1 MRLDRADSAGEAA
14 GGVTASGFR
23 IHPAVASQVDQ
34 REKEVPQL
42 PGKGSASAFRLA
54 NLFYL
59 LPDLGGDAFFWIG
72 PIETDS
78 GGSFLQILGQKKR
91 GKMNRD
97 PVQGALAGRFFSF
110 FQLMPPVEDLSGG
123 SEPLLAKDVGVT
135 VDQFF
140 GQSLGDLAKIERPAL
155 FGQLGMENKV
165 KEDVPQLLLQGVI
178 VLLLDGLQQL
188 VHLLQHHGSESLMGL
203 FPVPGA
209 TLGAAQASHD
219 LKQGTNFFHRMEI
232 RKNRAFVESER
243 DSRRKLSSLFVP

>member
-1 MRLDRADSAGEAA
+1 MGFNRTYSSGKAV
-14 GGVTASGFR
+14 GGVTASSLR
-23 IHPAVASQVDQ
+23 IHPAVAGQVDQ
-34 REKEVPQL
+34 GKKEVPEL
-42 PGKGSASAFRLA
+42 AGKGSTSAFRLA

-59 LPDLGGDAFFWIG
+59 LPDLGGDAFLWIG

-78 GGSFLQILGQKKR
+78 GGPFLQILGQKKR

-135 VDQFF
+135 ADQFF

-178 VLLLDGLQQL
+178 VLLLDGLQ
-188 VHLLQHHGSESLMGL
+188 
-203 FPVPGA
+203 
-209 TLGAAQASHD
+209 
-219 LKQGTNFFHRMEI
+219 
-232 RKNRAFVESER
+232 
-243 DSRRKLSSLFVP
+243 